1 MCIKTRQTSAYDYT
15 VSNLPKANTRVFN
28 FIYPHDIY
36 AQPISTS
43 RQACSLSPEGKTK
56 HDKKLN

>member
-1 MCIKTRQTSAYDYT
+1 MCFKTKQDSSRNYT
-15 VSNLPKANTRVFN
+15 ISNLPKANAHVFN

-36 AQPISTS
+36 AQRISTS